1 MDQVN
6 KCVEIHYENRT
17 TQLKEPLEIMKNKMK
32 GYKFEDIDFFED
44 QISLYDTLTANSI

>member
-17 TQLKEPLEIMKNKMK
+17 KQLKEPLENMKNKMK
-32 GYKFEDIDFFED
+32 GYKFENIDFNED
-44 QISLYDTLTANSI
+44 QI